1 MTVWDRSVSDPQS
14 STSKTLRVL
23 LIEDSPDDADQLVR
37 EIQREYLNDILT
49 SGKHLLQLINDVL
62 DLAKIEAG
70 KIELDLRTF
79 SLEKAVDEVCT
90 VMRQA
95 ALKKHIKINTKLPPN
110 LDWVTLDERKF
121 KQILYNLLSNA
132 VKFSDYER
140 EVDVIVEPDSLGQIR
155 LQVKDSG
162 IGIKKADLPRL
173 FREFEQLDCGAD
185 RRYQGTGLGLALTKK
200 IVEFQGGSITVESE
214 FGKGSSFIVR
224 LPSGMTNSVRNP
236 QLRADIRSPLS
247 VDRSSHST

>member
-1 MTVWDRSVSDPQS
+1 
-14 STSKTLRVL
+14 
-23 LIEDSPDDADQLVR
+23 
-37 EIQREYLNDILT
+37 
-49 SGKHLLQLINDVL
+49 
-62 DLAKIEAG
+62 
-70 KIELDLRTF
+70 
-79 SLEKAVDEVCT
+79 
-90 VMRQA
+90 MRQA
-95 ALKKHIKINTKLPPN
+95 ALKKHIKINTTLPPN

-132 VKFSDYER
+132 VKFSDYGR
-140 EVDVIVEPDSLGQIR
+140 EVDVFVEPDSLGQIR

-224 LPSGMTNSVRNP
+224 LPSGVTNSIRNP
-236 QLRADIRSPLS
+236 QLCADIRSPLS
-247 VDRSSHST
+247 IDRSSHST